1 MGNESVTWW
10 DLVITEIA
18 ANVAKEN
25 DDEYFIIRN
34 STCHDIDLTGI
45 SVRDAA
51 LKTYVLT
58 WILVSHTSRTIG
70 YAESRIQLN
79 NTNETLTILSTSGAT
94 IDEKQYTKTTKWVP
108 LVYSASDQECTVVV
122 EATWSATGDIILV
135 SNSGSALSWETS
147 TWTEM
152 ISSGPTSSGSVMS
165 SWDTSWATSAG
176 VVDLTSSWSD
186 TSLSW
191 SIVSSGSTD
200 ASGSGETS
208 SGDITLTVSST
219 TETWS
224 WTNLLTGSIS
234 ENTSIGGTT
243 SSWEIISSTG
253 TIQSTGMTFTG
264 ELTPIFLSIEDT
276 DTNSV
281 YDTVKI
287 AYNED
292 LTGTVDISSLLV
304 FSATWGLFSDHK
316 FEGTWAFVSSE
327 IAGNILTLRLLRD
340 GPIDTLWKVNST
352 TSSHFRIK
360 GSTKNLQGLTSHRIA
375 RDLTY
380 TTILGG
386 YHRDMISVQS
396 LVSSTVTPTV
406 NTTTQTPPETQSL
419 STNVATDAQ
428 APIFSLHLQYP
439 SNATMSGDTIICTQ
453 FTCRTNFEI
462 LITSWSLKSCTF
474 TLNGVVIAESC
485 NPPSLTLDQVM
496 SYAIDIS
503 ATAKTGEIY
512 NRHLLWSYT
521 PQMVLT
527 STKTTSSSSSSSQ
540 SSCFVSD
547 GREFLQI
554 AWVNPSPKDD
564 KRSSE
569 YVLIT
574 NNTNTPISLCGCHLE
589 RTDEKWKTTL
599 SKDLEAIV
607 MPWISYQL
615 TTSESKLTLPKVGAK
630 IDLVCDVKTI
640 DSLHYRGNHVDG
652 RLITQ
657 EMIEAEDRIR
667 DLLQGYL
674 LTWSIDT
681 IADDTQ
687 ESSSWVM
694 DLSSVSDIEEW
705 TSDEHF
711 LDLNPLLLWSLSNS
725 TIASDLSEWDDGSIG
740 CSTNNSWC
748 SVTAEI
754 IGLGSHMMVRWI
766 VDDLDITNGSGA
778 VWMKRQ
784 NYTFELSPGVHH
796 IQTMFMSDESDSTLF
811 EPINSLIHVVR
822 TPIVSRKLAPLPRP
836 KKAKKIAQPKA
847 QKIAW
852 NEANSSV
859 INSDIRTELTNE
871 EQAAWASILFS
882 FGALGGYYIRRKVL
896 MMYF

>member
-1 MGNESVTWW
+1 MS
-10 DLVITEIA
+10 
-18 ANVAKEN
+18 
-25 DDEYFIIRN
+25 
-34 STCHDIDLTGI
+34 S
-45 SVRDAA
+45 
-51 LKTYVLT
+51 
-58 WILVSHTSRTIG
+58 
-70 YAESRIQLN
+70 
-79 NTNETLTILSTSGAT
+79 SG
-94 IDEKQYTKTTKWVP
+94 E
-108 LVYSASDQECTVVV
+108 E
-122 EATWSATGDIILV
+122 
-135 SNSGSALSWETS
+135 
-147 TWTEM
+147 
-152 ISSGPTSSGSVMS
+152 ISSGT
-165 SWDTSWATSAG
+165 
-176 VVDLTSSWSD
+176 
-186 TSLSW
+186 
-191 SIVSSGSTD
+191 
-200 ASGSGETS
+200 
-208 SGDITLTVSST
+208 
-219 TETWS
+219 
-224 WTNLLTGSIS
+224 
-234 ENTSIGGTT
+234 
-243 SSWEIISSTG
+243 ISSTG
-253 TIQSTGMTFTG
+253 TISENTSSGSVTFSGNINSSTGSTITTGSVFAG
-264 ELTPIFLSIEDT
+264 ELAPIFLSIEDRNV
-276 DTNSV
+276 DNI
-281 YDTVKI
+281 YDTIKI

-292 LTGTVDISSLLV
+292 LTGSIDVSTLLV
-304 FSATWGLFSDHK
+304 FSATGGLFSDRK
-316 FEGTWAFVSSE
+316 FEGTGAFASGE
-327 IAGNILTLRLLRD
+327 ISGNILTLHLVRGSHTGSLSD
-340 GPIDTLWKVNST
+340 IAWKVNST

-360 GSTKNLQGLTSHRIA
+360 GSTKNLQGLYSHRVA
-375 RDLTY
+375 QDLTY
-380 TTILGG
+380 TTILEG
-386 YHRDMISVQS
+386 YSREMISVQTLMS
-396 LVSSTVTPTV
+396 SSATITTGEVSSSQTSVGGNSGVESTSTGSV
-406 NTTTQTPPETQSL
+406 DSSTDSLSGSTQTPM
-419 STNVATDAQ
+419 
-428 APIFSLHLQYP
+428 FSLHLQYP
-439 SNATMSGDTIICTQ
+439 SNATLSGDTILCTQ
-453 FTCRTNFEI
+453 LTCRTNFEI
-462 LITSWSLKSCTF
+462 LIASGSLKSCTF

-512 NRHLLWSYT
+512 SRHLLWSYT
-521 PQMVLT
+521 PQAALT
-527 STKTTSSSSSSSQ
+527 STKTTSSSSSSPQ

-554 AWVNPSPKDD
+554 AGVNPSPKDD

-589 RTDEKWKTTL
+589 RTDEKGKTTL

-607 MPWISYQL
+607 MPGISYQL

-630 IDLVCDVKTI
+630 IDLVCDAKTI

-674 LTWSIDT
+674 LTGSIDT

-687 ESSSWVM
+687 ESSSGVM
-694 DLSSVSDIEEW
+694 DLSSVSDIEEG

-725 TIASDLSEWDDGSIG
+725 TIASDLSEGDDGSIE
-740 CSTNNSWC
+740 CSTNNSGC
-748 SVTAEI
+748 SITAEI

-847 QKIAW
+847 QKIAG

-871 EQAAWASILFS
+871 EQAAGASILFS